1 MKATVHTKT
10 NDLQKMEDGER
21 SVLRWGGLAGM
32 LGSILMVVTFV
43 FVPVFVTVETS
54 AAYLI
59 ERFPDMR
66 AGRTVENSLFLAVL
80 ILWVPHFLALYRAL
94 RRTSLAPALFGSV
107 LGILG
112 LIVLAAEALPHVAQ
126 APISNLYHA
135 PGTTPE
141 EQATL
146 VFLWQAT
153 MGILEAMLVT
163 GLLLVPIGL
172 ICLGVAMLRA
182 PAFGKGL
189 GGTSVVLGA
198 LGFGGASLMFVDPAS
213 ALGPMFALFTLIIFH
228 FVLGWKVYRL
238 SRNPAG
244 ILEDRGYTGNGVRAE
259 GDFNSTEPI
268 NVIQQGR

>member
-1 MKATVHTKT
+1 MEATVHTKT
-10 NDLQKMEDGER
+10 NDLQKSAQEK

-32 LGSILMVVTFV
+32 LGSILMIVTFV

-59 ERFPDMR
+59 ERFPEMR
-66 AGRTVENSLFLAVL
+66 VGRTVENSLFLAVV

-94 RRTSLAPALFGSV
+94 WRESLAPALFGSV
-107 LGILG
+107 LGIMG
-112 LIVLAAEALPHVAQ
+112 LAVIAAQNAHHFATLPL
-126 APISNLYHA
+126 SNLYHA

-172 ICLGVAMLRA
+172 ICFGVAMLRA
-182 PAFGKGL
+182 PALGKGF
-189 GGTSVVLGA
+189 GAASVVLGA
-198 LGFGGASLMFVDPAS
+198 LGFGGASLMWIEPAS
-213 ALGPMFALFTLIIFH
+213 VLGPVFGLFTLIIFH
-228 FVLGWKVYRL
+228 FVLGWKIYRL
-238 SRNPAG
+238 SRQPAD
-244 ILEDRGYTGNGVRAE
+244 ITEDRGKDGHAE
-259 GDFNSTEPI
+259 IESNPTKYID
-268 NVIQQGR
+268 VQQGR

>member
-1 MKATVHTKT
+1 MQATVHTKT

-32 LGSILMVVTFV
+32 LGSILMIVTFV

-59 ERFPDMR
+59 ERFPEMR
-66 AGRTVENSLFLAVL
+66 MGRTVENGLFLAVV

-94 RRTSLAPALFGSV
+94 WRESLAPALFGSV

-112 LIVLAAEALPHVAQ
+112 LIVMMAEALPHVAQ
-126 APISNLYHA
+126 IPLSDLYHA

-153 MGILEAMLVT
+153 MGIINMMLVT
-163 GLLLVPIGL
+163 GLLLVPIGI

-182 PAFGKGL
+182 PAFGKGF
-189 GGTSVVLGA
+189 GAASVVLGT
-198 LGFGGASLMFVDPAS
+198 LGFGGASLMLVDPDS
-213 ALGPMFALFTLIIFH
+213 ILGPVAGLFTLIIFH
-228 FVLGWKVYRL
+228 FVLGRKLHRL
-238 SRNPAG
+238 SRAPWG
-244 ILEDRGYTGNGVRAE
+244 VSKTGE
-259 GDFNSTEPI
+259 GA
-268 NVIQQGR
+268 R